1 MVSIKDFLR
10 KINIKIHPSLGEY
23 NDGRSVILRGDIH
36 TAPKNLNNF
45 KPDTKAAFSLAEVL
59 VAMLVMSVFFL
70 ATTKVISVKQK
81 DELQSYPHGYY
92 ECIGSGSSYK
102 VHRVEGGAQTIPSAN
117 ASTCEFTPARN
128 IPVYNIYILS
138 KTEGL
143 YKQSE
148 PQLTD
153 DETLTFKGAQGLLN
167 SYIDIYNEEG
177 STTVQDQMKNN
188 YDNGEFAQFKD
199 YLTINYSDSLLIKTY
214 WTGANPK
221 SDAVFIAW

>member
-128 IPVYNIYILS
+128 IPVYNIYILTS
-138 KTEGL
+138 EGL

-153 DETLTFKGAQGLLN
+153 DET
-167 SYIDIYNEEG
+167 
-177 STTVQDQMKNN
+177 
-188 YDNGEFAQFKD
+188 
-199 YLTINYSDSLLIKTY
+199 
-214 WTGANPK
+214 
-221 SDAVFIAW
+221 